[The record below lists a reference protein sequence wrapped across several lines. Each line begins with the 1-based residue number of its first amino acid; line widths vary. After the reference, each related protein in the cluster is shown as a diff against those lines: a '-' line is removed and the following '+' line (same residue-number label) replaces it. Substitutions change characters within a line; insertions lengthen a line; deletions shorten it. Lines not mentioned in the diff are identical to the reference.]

1 MLEGKTILNTKGRRS
16 KMKKVTAFVTALS
29 MVVVLTACGSKGNI
43 EENPVTTEKPTQAED
58 SKEEDTANEGLG
70 EFEEKVEINIA
81 LHTADGIHDEAV
93 KLFKTKVEEASKGA
107 ITVNVY
113 ENGTLGTEAENVTQL
128 SSGEIECAILSTLY
142 SGNIL
147 AEWDATAIPFLFR
160 SMEDVEAYWY
170 EYWDEM
176 QEQSIKDSNIR
187 MIDLLTRGSR
197 CLSADHEILEPSKL
211 SGFKLRLP
219 ETTSWLTVWK
229 ALGANCTAV
238 NWNETYT
245 ALQNGVVDGQEN
257 PAATAFSANIQ
268 EVNSYMM
275 KTNHVYQYFYWCFN
289 EDFWQS
295 LPEHYRSL
303 IQSTAD
309 ECAEYCAQIAEE
321 KTTYFEEELQK
332 AGMTIL
338 DVDFDTWQKAAVPGI
353 KEAADVLNDTA
364 KAYVYQMLGEQ

>member
-1 MLEGKTILNTKGRRS
+1 
-16 KMKKVTAFVTALS
+16 MKKGVAFVLALS
-29 MVVVLTACGSKGNI
+29 MTWTLMACGSKDTGENQTQQPAV
-43 EENPVTTEKPTQAED
+43 EEKTEGT
-58 SKEEDTANEGLG
+58 EESSSSDTAKGD
-70 EFEEKVEINIA
+70 FEKEVEINIA

-93 KLFKTKVEEASKGA
+93 KLFKTKIEEASQGA

-147 AEWDATAIPFLFR
+147 AEWDATAIPFLFQ
-160 SMEDVEAYWY
+160 SIEDVESYWY

-176 QEQSIKDSNIR
+176 QEQSIRDSNIR

-197 CLSADHEILEPSKL
+197 CLSADHEILDPSQL
-211 SGFKLRLP
+211 NGFKLRLP

-257 PAATAFSANIQ
+257 PAATAYAANIQ

-275 KTNHVYQYFYWCFN
+275 RTNHVYQYFYWCFN
-289 EDFWQS
+289 EDFWQN
-295 LPEHYRSL
+295 LPENYRTL

-309 ECAEYCAQIAEE
+309 ECSEYCAQIAEE
-321 KTTYFEEELQK
+321 KTAYFEEELEK

-338 DVDFDTWQKAAVPGI
+338 DVDFDVWQQAAVPGI
-353 KEAADVLNDTA
+353 KEAAEVLNDTA
-364 KAYVYQMLGEQ
+364 KAYVNKMLGEE

>member
-1 MLEGKTILNTKGRRS
+1 
-16 KMKKVTAFVTALS
+16 MKRMTALVLALS
-29 MVVVLTACGSKGNI
+29 LALSLTACSPKEPSGS
-43 EENPVTTEKPTQAED
+43 D
-58 SKEEDTANEGLG
+58 SKSEQPGSASSASTSNPGTAS
-70 EFEEKVEINIA
+70 EFDQDVEINIA

-93 KLFKTKVEEASKGA
+93 KLFKTKIEEASGSA
-107 ITVNVY
+107 ITVNVF

-128 SSGEIECAILSTLY
+128 STGEIECAILSTLY

-147 AEWDATAIPFLFR
+147 AEWDATAIPFLFK

-170 EYWDEM
+170 KYWDEM
-176 QEQSIKDSNIR
+176 QELSISTSNIR

-197 CLSADHEILEPSKL
+197 CLSADYEISEPSQL
-211 SGFKLRLP
+211 NGFKLRLP

-229 ALGANCTAV
+229 SLGANCTAI

-257 PAATAFSANIQ
+257 PAATAYTANIQ

-295 LPEHYRSL
+295 LPQSYRDL
-303 IQSTAD
+303 IQATAD
-309 ECAEYCAQIAEE
+309 ECSDYCAEIAEE
-321 KTTYFEEELQK
+321 KTAYYEQEL
-332 AGMTIL
+332 AAGGMTIV
-338 DVDFDTWQKAAVPGI
+338 DVDFDAWQQAAIPGI
-353 KEAADVLNDTA
+353 QLAAEPLNDTA
-364 KAYVYQMLGEQ
+364 KEYVYSLLEG